1 MPVTKL
7 YGAHLDQQELSD
19 DVKTEI
25 RDLGEWLSTPA
36 AGAKFVKR
44 TDRLQTYAVNT
55 SKDEKVKP
63 LLDKLGFVDAV
74 SSYTLD
80 CKGTVS

>member
-1 MPVTKL
+1 MPAAKL

-19 DVKTEI
+19 DIKTEI

-36 AGAKFVKR
+36 SAAKFVKR

-55 SKDEKVKP
+55 SKDEKFKP
-63 LLDKLGFVDAV
+63 LLDKLGFTDAV
-74 SSYTLD
+74 SSYTPGW
-80 CKGTVS
+80 KGTIS